1 MLKVSKGI
9 EGRQGGGRSS
19 LRFSVLC
26 LGWLRGLA
34 WVGLGGDKKVAIP
47 THTKIIQVRTILVGG
62 ASAKIRVE
70 WVSLFNWSISPSQS
84 KVFC

>member
-1 MLKVSKGI
+1 MKAVKEEEEVRCGS
-9 EGRQGGGRSS
+9 RCC
-19 LRFSVLC
+19 VLVGC
-26 LGWLRGLA
+26 VGWLGLA
-34 WVGLGGDKKVAIP
+34 WGGDKKVAIP